1 MLGWNEAAWFAFLW
15 SLALKGTAVLCAA
28 YLAAF
33 ALRHR
38 SAAARHLVW
47 TAAFA
52 ALLALPLLSVSL
64 PSLRIPAAFSQIG
77 ASILPDASTL
87 VFRVTTTAT
96 AVTASS
102 QDPTEAPG
110 TRAAQP
116 VSRGRKNWPLWLMLC
131 WLGGSLVVF
140 GQMLIAYL
148 GMARQRS
155 SAPNFLD
162 LHALGELPE
171 GVLALETARGSMP
184 MTFGVLQPVVFMP
197 ADAAE
202 WSQERR
208 RLVLQHE
215 LAHIERG
222 DSATHLMA
230 RCALSLL
237 WWHPLAWKAWREFLK
252 ERESA
257 ADDLVLSAGAR
268 ASDYASLLLDIAR
281 TMQSQNAVAWAGV
294 AMARRSQLE
303 GRLLAIL
310 DARVSRKST
319 RRASALAAAAAAV
332 ALCAPIAALRAQ
344 APQTEVAGD
353 VDATIRAAYSQK
365 NHEIVDNAAAAF
377 VSIKNYAVA
386 EKLLDAGLEIRAS
399 ASGEKSKEYA
409 AGLVKLGDL
418 EASRGKSADAIEFYK
433 KAVALGD
440 TPEVANALIYLGI
453 HTNNKLE
460 MATAVDYF
468 QRAQAVASTPKDS
481 GRALTWLANAESS
494 DPAMESQAE
503 AHFRMAIA
511 QQDPTSADE
520 STSLNLFARFLE
532 QHDRGDEAGDLRARA
547 AAIVKAQV
555 SESQVSSHTTFPQV
569 LRVNASQGVM
579 APKLLKKVEPEY
591 DEEARAAKYQG
602 TVVLQVVIG
611 PDGLAHNPVVVKSLG
626 LGLDQKAIEAVA
638 QWQFSPGVKDG
649 APVPV
654 AATVEVNFRLL

>member
-1 MLGWNEAAWFAFLW
+1 MLGWNEAAWLAFFW
-15 SLALKGTAVLCAA
+15 SVALKGTAVLCVAC
-28 YLAAF
+28 LAAF
-33 ALRHR
+33 GLRHR

-64 PSLRIPAAFSQIG
+64 PSLRIPG
-77 ASILPDASTL
+77 ASSILPDASNL
-87 VFRVTTTAT
+87 VFRATAT
-96 AVTASS
+96 ATVADAPQQDRLPLQTAPIS
-102 QDPTEAPG
+102 
-110 TRAAQP
+110 RP
-116 VSRGRKNWPLWLMLC
+116 VSLSQGNWPLWLMLC
-131 WLGGSLVVF
+131 WLGGSLLVL
-140 GQMLIAYL
+140 GQMLVAYI
-148 GMARQRS
+148 GMARQRA
-155 SAPNFLD
+155 SAPSFLD
-162 LHALGELPE
+162 SHALGEIPR
-171 GVLALETARGSMP
+171 GVLALEAARGSMP

-197 ADAAE
+197 AEAAE
-202 WSQERR
+202 WSEERR

-268 ASDYASLLLDIAR
+268 ASEYASLLLDIAR

-344 APQTEVAGD
+344 APQTEVAAD

-365 NHEIVDNAAAAF
+365 NHEIVDTAAAAF
-377 VSIKNYAVA
+377 VNIKNYAVA

-409 AGLVKLGDL
+409 VGLVKLGDL
-418 EASRGKSADAIEFYK
+418 EASRGKGADAIDFYK
-433 KAVALGD
+433 RAVALGN

-453 HTNNKLE
+453 HTNTKVE
-460 MATAVDYF
+460 MATALDYF
-468 QRAQAVASTPKDS
+468 QRAVAVASSPKES
-481 GRALTWLANAESS
+481 GRALTWLANAESA
-494 DPAMESQAE
+494 DPALADQAE
-503 AHFRMAIA
+503 AHFRAAIA
-511 QQDPTSADE
+511 QQDPNSAQE
-520 STSLNLFARFLE
+520 SASLDLFARFLD
-532 QHDRGDEAGDLRARA
+532 QHDRGDEAAELRAR
-547 AAIVKAQV
+547 
-555 SESQVSSHTTFPQV
+555 SS
-569 LRVNASQGVM
+569 
-579 APKLLKKVEPEY
+579 
-591 DEEARAAKYQG
+591 
-602 TVVLQVVIG
+602 
-611 PDGLAHNPVVVKSLG
+611 
-626 LGLDQKAIEAVA
+626 
-638 QWQFSPGVKDG
+638 
-649 APVPV
+649 
-654 AATVEVNFRLL
+654 